1 MISKVFQNMNIKIK
15 TIFDIMQTVISNKYK
30 LIEKI
35 GSGSF
40 GEIYKGINIRT
51 KENVAIKVEPL
62 SNETKLLKNETKV
75 YQYLGNIQGIPQV
88 KWYGVDEH
96 NSYMVLKLLGCSLT
110 DVVKK
115 HGGFSLK
122 NAKYFIKQILNITKK
137 IHEKEL
143 LHRDIKPDNFLFGL
157 QDDINTIHIIDFG
170 FCKRYLDN
178 DGKHIPYKVE
188 KTPLGTPNYIS
199 INVHE
204 GIEPSRRD
212 DLESV
217 GYLLIYMLNS
227 SLPWDE
233 LNDYIQ
239 DYKNVNNQ
247 MKIKKMNLFKDE
259 RLPQELIKY
268 LSYCRNLTFEET
280 PNYEYLLALFE

>member
-1 MISKVFQNMNIKIK
+1 MI
-15 TIFDIMQTVISNKYK
+15 ISNKYK

-40 GEIYKGINIRT
+40 GDIYKGINIRT
-51 KENVAIKVEPL
+51 KENVAIKVESL
-62 SNETKLLKNETKV
+62 SNETKLLKNETKI

-88 KWYGVDEH
+88 KWFGVDEH
-96 NSYMVLKLLGCSLT
+96 NNYMAMKLLGSSLT
-110 DVVKK
+110 DNIKK
-115 HGGFSLK
+115 NGPFSLK
-122 NAKYFIKQILNITKK
+122 NAKYFTTQILKIVKK

-157 QDDINTIHIIDFG
+157 QEDNKTLHIIDFG

-204 GIEPSRRD
+204 GTEPSRRD
-212 DLESV
+212 DLESI
-217 GYLLIYMLNS
+217 GYVALYMLNGL
-227 SLPWDE
+227 LPWDD
-233 LNDYIQ
+233 LNDYVQ
-239 DYKNVNNQ
+239 EYKNVNNQ
-247 MKIKKMNLFKDE
+247 MKIKKMNLLKDE
-259 RLPQELIKY
+259 RCPPEVTLY
-268 LSYCRNLTFEET
+268 LSYCRNLAFEET
-280 PNYEYLLALFE
+280 PNYEYLLGLFES